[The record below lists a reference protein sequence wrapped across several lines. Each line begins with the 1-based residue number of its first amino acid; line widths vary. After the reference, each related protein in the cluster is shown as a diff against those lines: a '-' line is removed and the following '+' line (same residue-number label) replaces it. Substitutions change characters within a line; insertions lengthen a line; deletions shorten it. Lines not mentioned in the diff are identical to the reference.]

1 MRKTSKAVRLLNSTV
16 GKITAGDLGSSSA
29 WRCFPLRRCPGGSVV
44 SGDRGYQGAPRTMP
58 RSVRQLEE
66 VVFGVEQAQPARA
79 MIVEA
84 RKSDRIVVE
93 AGWIEIRN
101 LCLELLREF
110 SDVVQA
116 EEEGCQ
122 AGGFL
127 AVQADQTRQM
137 ITEPAMLREQGLPD
151 RGHVET
157 VKGQR
162 APPWPV
168 VRMQGRALP
177 QKR

>member
-1 MRKTSKAVRLLNSTV
+1 
-16 GKITAGDLGSSSA
+16 
-29 WRCFPLRRCPGGSVV
+29 
-44 SGDRGYQGAPRTMP
+44 
-58 RSVRQLEE
+58 
-66 VVFGVEQAQPARA
+66 

-116 EEEGCQ
+116 EEEGCH

-127 AVQADQTRQM
+127 SVKADQARQM
-137 ITEPAMLREQGLPD
+137 ITESAMLREQGLPD

-168 VRMQGRALP
+168 VRAQGRVLP